1 MTFFF
6 CVTADAANKIIC
18 SKDHLSTLVRCC
30 DSSGHE
36 GVKAEA
42 SRMLAMMAKQ
52 ARTAGELGLGFGPQ
66 LFPRDKIRISV
77 LPHTPAV
84 LRTSNQNPNSI
95 VRRKIK
101 EIGVAN

>member
-1 MTFFF
+1 METDRDIFFL

-66 LFPRDKIRISV
+66 LFPRDKTRISV
-77 LPHTPAV
+77 LPHTGQFFEQV
-84 LRTSNQNPNSI
+84 I
-95 VRRKIK
+95 KIP
-101 EIGVAN
+101 IRL